1 MFIDGSCVEIC
12 FKSLIPVS
20 CDLMWKTLIL
30 LTETNVI
37 WKLSINGMIV
47 TVNMFRSETALFHLF
62 ETCIQPSNTNK
73 SKYFRFKLMNTLMK

>member
-1 MFIDGSCVEIC
+1 MFIDDSCVEIC

-37 WKLSINGMIV
+37 WNLSINGMIV
-47 TVNMFRSETALFHLF
+47 TVNIFRSYI
-62 ETCIQPSNTNK
+62 TCVRHVFSQATQINQSI
-73 SKYFRFKLMNTLMK
+73 SDSSS

>member
-62 ETCIQPSNTNK
+62 ETLLSQATQINQSI
-73 SKYFRFKLMNTLMK
+73 SDSSS